1 MVASRQEMG
10 TAGLQEYAALASR
23 AMKQESTFN
32 LDRCITTSERLLCIL
47 RAEAE
52 ALKAFQKERL
62 LELVAEKE
70 ALAIELAHRMKAG
83 ESSKLFAGK
92 TGHEAHPHQAPKK
105 TGGEETSEERAKRD
119 LLRGLL
125 EEIARWNQK
134 NHLFVQGSLGH
145 WQDILNLCLPSTYIS
160 RQNGQA
166 ARQAIRTKGLALN
179 REA

>member
-10 TAGLQEYAALASR
+10 TAGLQDNAALASK
-23 AMKQESTFN
+23 AMKQENTLD
-32 LDRCITTSERLLCIL
+32 LDRCITTSERLLRIL

-70 ALAIELAHRMKAG
+70 AQAIELAHRMKAG
-83 ESSKLFAGK
+83 
-92 TGHEAHPHQAPKK
+92 HEALPHQAPKEA
-105 TGGEETSEERAKRD
+105 GGEETSEERTKRD

-125 EEIARWNQK
+125 DEITRWNQK

-145 WQDILNLCLPSTYIS
+145 WQDILNLCLPGTYTS

-166 ARQAIRTKGLALN
+166 VRQAIRTKGLALN
-179 REA
+179 REV